1 MIIGIMTFICL
12 LIFQT
17 PYAVLLAVVMG
28 VSSFFPF
35 IGPMIGIASGTL
47 ILLLVDPRYALLYFI
62 ITLSINLLDSRYV
75 EPFLNAG
82 RQENLPAI
90 WVFAAIIVMGGFFG
104 AVGILIGIPL
114 VAFIYAVI
122 KALCE
127 KKRTEKGLA
136 TKTQDYFNVE
146 AIEQAV
152 EEAHVEQGTD
162 MSTYLAEKRDDALVY
177 SEMKDKLSKKTDSAK
192 KLFSRVKGKF
202 IKKKK

>member
-1 MIIGIMTFICL
+1 M
-12 LIFQT
+12 
-17 PYAVLLAVVMG
+17 
-28 VSSFFPF
+28 
-35 IGPMIGIASGTL
+35 
-47 ILLLVDPRYALLYFI
+47 
-62 ITLSINLLDSRYV
+62 
-75 EPFLNAG
+75 
-82 RQENLPAI
+82 
-90 WVFAAIIVMGGFFG
+90 
-104 AVGILIGIPL
+104 
-114 VAFIYAVI
+114 
-122 KALCE
+122 CE
-127 KKRTEKGLA
+127 KKLTEKGLA